1 MMRIRLSGRAFATR
15 DQVGGIDMNVSTP
28 LQFGHSKGSRSALS
42 IEKLPL
48 AGASSRTR
56 GHAICGSSSAP
67 EGWSRL
73 RELLSICLLGLALGV
88 ALGCDSSGSN
98 PLGPDPREPTMSF
111 EDAQA
116 LLSSR
121 QFDAAIEALRPF
133 ASQPEPESEAL
144 LAYARALLGA
154 SRQSLAIWPL
164 QRLAARPDAPP
175 LVQRLYVSALLY
187 GGAEIE
193 AVREATL
200 LLDARPDALAIRSLR
215 AQGYE
220 SMLDVERAVE
230 DMEIVVDESPGE
242 ARAVERLLNLLIKLE
257 DWDGARE
264 RIAELR
270 ELLGRDGVTP
280 EARALFCATASRF
293 EHQRGDAGLAEEQLR
308 GCLEESPSDPNLVF
322 SLVELLD
329 QEDRVDDATRLL
341 EDVSTRFPGRQLIL
355 QGLASRYTRLDR
367 HDEAD
372 RLLRTTAERIGQP
385 ESWLSL
391 GDLRVLRGDLAG
403 AAEAVDRAVEIALG
417 VSSDDPDLDWSRL
430 TPESRFGLADV
441 YIRAEKYAPADR
453 IIESLEE
460 EPGFALLLRARARL
474 MRGDPSGALA
484 DYQEAFRSF
493 PSNPAARYLAGRA
506 ALEVGEFDLA
516 TEFYQDSLRS
526 DSTATDAGLV
536 LGQMLLAEGRTN
548 WAIDT
553 LSFYLTANT
562 EEPHALRLM
571 AQAGAASGQHKWA
584 ESVRA
589 ILAKNEEW
597 AGVALADQAKDIA
610 FLKGPEAALGYLAES
625 PLLEEPSHFEAFSAW
640 VAYAKLTGEGQA
652 ARERARKL
660 TEENPKHAGPWI
672 VWSRILYDDAR
683 PADAIS
689 AIRKAIELN
698 PLLRTAFAELGEMLL
713 AQGKV
718 DEALDAFA
726 RAQELD
732 PLDARAEFSAAKGLA
747 DVGRL
752 EEAEGRLRAL
762 LIRHPWHGRA
772 ALELLDILT
781 DRGEVDEWAYHLARR
796 AARYK
801 GTSGPRAQLALAR
814 IELVRGRPEAAM
826 AGFEAAIGADV
837 EKAHAQVGL
846 AQALVALDRRE
857 EAVVLLEAALASKDL
872 EEPMIAMALLEELK
886 TEERVDDR

>member
-1 MMRIRLSGRAFATR
+1 
-15 DQVGGIDMNVSTP
+15 
-28 LQFGHSKGSRSALS
+28 
-42 IEKLPL
+42 
-48 AGASSRTR
+48 
-56 GHAICGSSSAP
+56 
-67 EGWSRL
+67 
-73 RELLSICLLGLALGV
+73 
-88 ALGCDSSGSN
+88 
-98 PLGPDPREPTMSF
+98 MSF
-111 EDAQA
+111 EEARA
-116 LLSSR
+116 LLSEQR
-121 QFDAAIEALRPF
+121 FDEAIDALRPF
-133 ASQPEPESEAL
+133 ASQPEPQSEAL

-175 LVQRLYVSALLY
+175 IVQRLYVSALLY

-193 AVREATL
+193 AVREATR
-200 LLDARPDALAIRSLR
+200 LLDERPDALAIRSLR

-220 SMLDVERAVE
+220 SVLDVERAVE

-242 ARAVERLLNLLIKLE
+242 ARAVERLLNLLIKIE

-270 ELLGRDGVTP
+270 ELLQRDGVKP
-280 EARALFCATASRF
+280 EARAVFCATASRF
-293 EHQRGDAGLAEEQLR
+293 ENQRGNVELAEEQLR

-329 QEDRVDDATRLL
+329 QEGRVDEATRLL
-341 EDVSTRFPGRQLIL
+341 EDTSAGFPGRQLIH

-372 RLLRTTAERIGQP
+372 RLLRETAERIGQP

-391 GDLRVLRGDLAG
+391 ADLRVLRGDLAG

-417 VSSDDPDLDWSRL
+417 VPSDDPNLDWSRL

-441 YIRAEKYAPADR
+441 YIRAENYAPADR
-453 IIESLEE
+453 IIESLDE

-474 MRGDPSGALA
+474 TRGDPSGALA

-553 LSFYLTANT
+553 LGFYLTANT

-589 ILAKNEEW
+589 ILAKNDEW
-597 AGVALADQAKDIA
+597 AGIALADQAKDIA
-610 FLKGPEAALGYLAES
+610 FLKGPEEALAYLAES

-640 VAYAKLTGEGQA
+640 VAYAKLTGEGEA
-652 ARERARKL
+652 AHERAREL
-660 TEENPKHAGPWI
+660 TEKNPKDAGPWI
-672 VWSRILYDDAR
+672 VWSRILYDEAR
-683 PADAIS
+683 PAEAIG
-689 AIRKAIELN
+689 ALRKAIALN

-713 AQGKV
+713 AEGKV
-718 DEALDAFA
+718 DEALDAFD

-747 DVGRL
+747 DAGRL
-752 EEAEGRLRAL
+752 EEAEERLRAL

-781 DRGEVDEWAYHLARR
+781 DRGESNEWTYQLARR

-801 GTSGPRAQLALAR
+801 GTSGPRSLLALAR
-814 IELVRGRPEAAM
+814 LELERGRPEEAI
-826 AGFEAAIGADV
+826 AGFEAAIEANF
-837 EKAHAQVGL
+837 ERARAQVGL
-846 AQALVALDRRE
+846 AQALVQLDRRA
-857 EAVVLLEAALASKDL
+857 EALVLLEAALASKDL

-886 TEERVDDR
+886 SEERVDDR